1 MSAVLNTRTTSPT
14 VRSQA
19 PSNSLIGFF
28 EHHGVWAPGVKLFRR
43 IDFTSKAILIS
54 FTFLLPIVFLAFSY
68 LNAKQEVISVAAQ
81 ERVGVAYLKELIP
94 LMRLAQ
100 ANRLTATAAA
110 RGNPAPDA
118 AELAGQYEVQQKKL
132 ADVESKLTAGL
143 DTADVYKAYISTSAA
158 ARSATGS
165 PETVFAAHTAGVDA
179 ILAILDRVL
188 DTSGLA
194 LDPAIESY
202 YLMDTATIRSTHLVE
217 SLAKMRGIGYAVL
230 SSGEMNQAQA
240 AILNQNLPLAK
251 YHEKGF
257 EFNLAKVFK
266 ARPELKSALEQASA
280 DQALNAYL
288 QEIEKTF
295 LKGELVKADRAAFLA
310 TANRAIEGQFA
321 LNAKMLV
328 VLDQLLAERVAQ
340 TTFER
345 NAALVVLAI
354 SLALALYLFR
364 SFHLVTHGGLREV
377 QRHLECMTAGDLTTT
392 PRPWGSDEAAR
403 LMTTLS
409 DMQHSLRGIVGQV
422 RGSAESIVQASTQ
435 IASASADLSSRTE
448 QTAANLEESAA
459 SVEQVSAT
467 VRNTADNAHQAASLA
482 KSNTGVAERG
492 GEVISRVVTTMEA
505 INASSTKISDIIGTI
520 DGIAFQTNI
529 LALNAA
535 VEAARAGEQGR
546 GFAVVASEVRSL
558 AQRSADAAKE
568 IKVLISGSVEQ
579 VRVGA
584 EVVQSAGDT
593 MAEIV
598 TSAKRMGSLLG
609 EISTAATEQSSGIA
623 QVSASVQE
631 LDRMTQQNAALVEE
645 TAAAAGSLNQQA
657 HGLAEEVSRFKLP

>member
-1 MSAVLNTRTTSPT
+1 MSAVLNSPPALSKLQF
-14 VRSQA
+14 RP

-28 EHHGVWAPGVKLFRR
+28 EHHGAWAPGVKLFRR
-43 IDFTSKAILIS
+43 IDFTSKAVLIS
-54 FTFLLPIVFLAFSY
+54 LTFLLPIVFLAYSY
-68 LNAKQEVISVAAQ
+68 VSAKQEVINVAAQ
-81 ERVGVAYLKELIP
+81 ERVGVAYIKELIP
-94 LMRLAQ
+94 LLKLAQ
-100 ANRLTATAAA
+100 SNRLTAAAAA
-110 RGNPAPDA
+110 RGAASPDA
-118 AELAGQYEVQQKKL
+118 AELASQYEAQQKKL
-132 ADVESKLTAGL
+132 ADIESKLSARLETS
-143 DTADVYKAYISTSAA
+143 DDYKAYLSAA
-158 ARSATGS
+158 AAAKSTIGS
-165 PETVFAAHTAGVDA
+165 PDVVFTAHTASVDA
-179 ILAILDRVL
+179 ILVILDKIL

-194 LDPAIESY
+194 LDPAIETY
-202 YLMDTATIRSTHLVE
+202 YLMDATTIRSTTLVE
-217 SLAKMRGIGYAVL
+217 SMAKMRGVGNVVLATGEMTPAQVAVL
-230 SSGEMNQAQA
+230 H
-240 AILNQNLPLAK
+240 QNFPLAS

-257 EFNLAKVFK
+257 EFNLGKVLK
-266 ARPELKSALEQASA
+266 ARPELKTAIEHEAASRALRV
-280 DQALNAYL
+280 YL
-288 QEIEKTF
+288 DDIEKTF
-295 LKGELVKADRAAFLA
+295 LKGELVKADRTAFVGA
-310 TANRAIEGQFA
+310 ANRAIDAQFEV
-321 LNAKMLV
+321 NAKLLGI
-328 VLDQLLAERVAQ
+328 LDQLLLERVKD
-340 TTFER
+340 TSSER
-345 NAALVVLAI
+345 NAAMIILAF
-354 SLALALYLFR
+354 SLLLALYLFR